1 MTEEDTKQSIF
12 RVILN
17 ASALG
22 INFVLCVVIGA
33 IIGYFID
40 KVLHSFPW
48 FSIIFL
54 IAGFAAG
61 IKEIFRYIRK
71 VNKTDGQGSNKE
83 DQ

>member
-40 KVLHSFPW
+40 NVLHSFPW

-71 VNKTDGQGSNKE
+71 VNKTDGQVSNKE